1 MVNIKDMSIEP
12 IGLGTWKMGD
22 DSNNH
27 QDEIDAIQFAINQ
40 GANVID
46 TAEMYGDGASEEL
59 IGEAI
64 ESYDREKLYI
74 ISKVHPQ
81 NASKDKVLTSIDNS
95 LKRLRTDYIDLYLL
109 HWKSQYPLE
118 ETISAFEEAKKLGK
132 IKEWGVSNFDT
143 SDVKH
148 LLSLPNGHEC
158 VANQVRYNI
167 GDRGIEYDLKPF
179 MRENNIAL
187 ISYAP
192 IARGD
197 KLGKNL
203 TKSSVL
209 LELSRKYEVDVFQIL
224 LAWNI
229 RDGHTLAIPKSS
241 NKLHIENNMGAS
253 NIHLTEEDIQKIDSE
268 FPPPTT
274 KEPLALY

>member
-22 DSNNH
+22 DSNIH
-27 QDEIDAIQFAINQ
+27 QEEIDAIQFAINQ

-46 TAEMYGDGASEEL
+46 TVEMYGDGASEEL

-64 ESYDREKLYI
+64 QSYDREKLYI
-74 ISKVHPQ
+74 ISKVHPE
-81 NASKDKVLTSIDNS
+81 NASRDRVLTSIDNS

-118 ETISAFEEAKKLGK
+118 ETISAFEETKNLAK

-143 SDVKH
+143 SDMKH

-203 TKSSVL
+203 TKSPVL

>member
-64 ESYDREKLYI
+64 QSYDREKLYI
-74 ISKVHPQ
+74 ISKVHPE
-81 NASKDKVLTSIDNS
+81 NASRDKVLTSIDNS
-95 LKRLRTDYIDLYLL
+95 FKRLRTDYIDLYLL

-118 ETISAFEEAKKLGK
+118 ETISAFEEAKNLGK

-143 SDVKH
+143 SDMKH

-203 TKSSVL
+203 TKSPVL

>member
-1 MVNIKDMSIEP
+1 MENLNMIDGQLLPQIGFGTYKLNGAQGVHAIVNALNQGYRILDTAYNYENEGTVGKAIERSHVSRDQIIVTSKLP
-12 IGLGTWKMGD
+12 GRY
-22 DSNNH
+22 
-27 QDEIDAIQFAINQ
+27 QDYDAALTAIQESIYRL
-40 GANVID
+40 NV
-46 TAEMYGDGASEEL
+46 
-59 IGEAI
+59 
-64 ESYDREKLYI
+64 
-74 ISKVHPQ
+74 
-81 NASKDKVLTSIDNS
+81 
-95 LKRLRTDYIDLYLL
+95 DYIDLYLL

-118 ETISAFEEAKKLGK
+118 ETISAFEEAKNLGK

-143 SDVKH
+143 SDMKH

-203 TKSSVL
+203 TKSPVL

-268 FPPPTT
+268 YPPPTT

>member
-197 KLGKNL
+197 KLGENL

>member
-22 DSNNH
+22 DSNIH
-27 QDEIDAIQFAINQ
+27 PEEIDAIQFAINQ

-64 ESYDREKLYI
+64 QSYDREKLYI
-74 ISKVHPQ
+74 ISKVHPE
-81 NASKDKVLTSIDNS
+81 NASRDKVLTSIDNS

-118 ETISAFEEAKKLGK
+118 ETISAFEEAKNLGK

-143 SDVKH
+143 SDMKH

-203 TKSSVL
+203 TKSPVL